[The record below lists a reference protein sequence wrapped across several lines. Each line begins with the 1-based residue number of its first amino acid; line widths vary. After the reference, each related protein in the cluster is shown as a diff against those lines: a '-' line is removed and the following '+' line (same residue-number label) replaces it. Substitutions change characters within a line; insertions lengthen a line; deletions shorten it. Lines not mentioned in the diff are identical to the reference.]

1 MSLENIVIAVSLLL
15 GIVLLI
21 LIIYLIS
28 RVNDLE
34 ARAFSNQNTGVHRKK
49 TEAESQKVFA
59 GLSGRELWD
68 QWVSMANG
76 GDDQYDINGDRDRF
90 LALLEMHVRAFIQ
103 TGVETTATAGTNEP
117 PSNPL
122 KIKMLRGNLK
132 VIFHHRRLSALHA
145 LGRELG
151 ASEDTQQRASI
162 VAAITETVD
171 AISMGIDAGSSFVE
185 SALRDI
191 SAPAEPEPA
200 ETDQDLLPSESQSA
214 ETTRIH

>member
-34 ARAFSNQNTGVHRKK
+34 ARAFSNQSTASTEKK
-49 TEAESQKVFA
+49 TEAEPQKVFS

-68 QWVSMANG
+68 EWVAIANG
-76 GDDQYDINGDRDRF
+76 GNDQYGIKGDRDRF
-90 LALLEMHVRAFIQ
+90 LALLELHVRALIQ
-103 TGVETTATAGTNEP
+103 TGAEHGVNGTNEP

-122 KIKMLRGNLK
+122 KVKMLRGEFESYLPSSQAG
-132 VIFHHRRLSALHA
+132 RLYA
-145 LGRELG
+145 LGRDLG
-151 ASEDTQQRASI
+151 ASEDNRQRASI

-191 SAPAEPEPA
+191 NPPEEPA
-200 ETDQDLLPSESQSA
+200 IAEQDLLPA
-214 ETTRIH
+214 ETQST